1 MLRHAVAFV
10 LAAPLFAVGLAG
22 AASGAPDSPG
32 PAGSAFYVPPAP
44 LPAGRHGE
52 VIWSRPL
59 ASAAA
64 LPDAAENLLVLY
76 HTTSVGG
83 NDVAVS
89 GTIAI
94 PKGTPPAGGWPVI
107 SWAHGTTGD
116 GAACTPSL
124 DEANGPEHWYLGA
137 VDTMLDGYV

>member
-10 LAAPLFAVGLAG
+10 LAAPLFAFGLAG